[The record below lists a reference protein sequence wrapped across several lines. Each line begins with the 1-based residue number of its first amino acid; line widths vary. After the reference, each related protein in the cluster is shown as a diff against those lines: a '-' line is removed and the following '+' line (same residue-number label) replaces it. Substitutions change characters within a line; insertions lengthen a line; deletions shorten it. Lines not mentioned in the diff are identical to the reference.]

1 MLLYHILAFAMHG
14 KIQKHY
20 AKKKK
25 KFKTSA
31 PT

>member
-1 MLLYHILAFAMHG
+1 MLLYHILAVAMHG

-20 AKKKK
+20 AKKN